1 MKFQRKKSGVGKKK
15 KEVRKF
21 ACQVLVITMTS
32 NFTTPPQNLFF
43 LIRQTLTIIKK
54 ITQINSQSS
63 LWVEFSYIQD
73 LRIFSSHTT
82 FLWNQREK
90 LFSQTEEK
98 DRENRLSAEVPC
110 LQSWRRW
117 RVQSLQNQNK
127 VRRCQRTTSRKKEK
141 EEKGRGEQ
149 TEMTW
154 HIWTY
159 WKTLRFYE
167 KIGTEIIKLSPRKKN
182 VKIKKN
188 VIIIHSMY
196 Y

>member
-1 MKFQRKKSGVGKKK
+1 MDRIFIYSRS
-15 KEVRKF
+15 
-21 ACQVLVITMTS
+21 
-32 NFTTPPQNLFF
+32 QNIF
-43 LIRQTLTIIKK
+43 
-54 ITQINSQSS
+54 
-63 LWVEFSYIQD
+63 FSYH
-73 LRIFSSHTT
+73 LS
-82 FLWNQREK
+82 LEPAREA
-90 LFSQTEEK
+90 FFFQTEEK
-98 DRENRLSAEVPC
+98 DRENLLNAEVPC

-117 RVQSLQNQNK
+117 RVQSLQNENK
-127 VRRCQRTTSRKKEK
+127 VRRCQRTTPRKKEK

-182 VKIKKN
+182 LKILKN
-188 VIIIHSMY
+188 VIIIHGMY